1 MRLALILGTV
11 AAGSF
16 HFALDFDSLEDFTM
30 AEAPPAA
37 PAPDPKPRS
46 KKMLL
51 IVIAAVVV
59 LVGGGVGAYFAFGD
73 KGEEQ
78 SAEQGK
84 DGKEKGKGKKGEV
97 VKKGPAI
104 YVKLDPPFVV
114 NFDANGVM
122 RFLQVTVEVM
132 TRDPA
137 AAELIKSNDPMIR
150 NDLLLLFGN
159 QQSSGITTLEG
170 KEKLR
175 ADALA
180 VVAKVVSAEGGD
192 GKKVEQLFFTSFVM
206 Q

>member
-1 MRLALILGTV
+1 
-11 AAGSF
+11 
-16 HFALDFDSLEDFTM
+16 M

-37 PAPDPKPRS
+37 ATEATAAPPRS
-46 KKMLL
+46 KKML
-51 IVIAAVVV
+51 IIIAAAVLVV
-59 LVGGGVGAYFAFGD
+59 VGGGVGAYFAFGH
-73 KGEEQ
+73 KGEE
-78 SAEQGK
+78 SAQAEGEEGAQGQVK
-84 DGKEKGKGKKGEV
+84 GKSKGKGKHAEEKP
-97 VKKGPAI
+97 KAPPI

-132 TRDPA
+132 TRDA
-137 AAELIKSNDPMIR
+137 HAAELVKANDPMIR

-159 QQSSGITTLEG
+159 QRSTDITTLEG

-180 VVAKVVSAEGGD
+180 TVAKVVASEGGE

>member
-1 MRLALILGTV
+1 
-11 AAGSF
+11 
-16 HFALDFDSLEDFTM
+16 M

-37 PAPDPKPRS
+37 PAPAPEAAKPRS
-46 KKMLL
+46 KKMLI

-59 LVGGGVGAYFAFGD
+59 LVGGGVGGYFMFGH

-78 SAEQGK
+78 AAEH
-84 DGKEKGKGKKGEV
+84 GKEKGKGKKVEA

-132 TRDPA
+132 TRDSA
-137 AAELIKSNDPMIR
+137 AAEVIKANDPMIR

-159 QQSSGITTLEG
+159 QQSGDITTREG

-180 VVAKVVSAEGGD
+180 VVAKVISAEGGD
-192 GKKVEQLFFTSFVM
+192 GKQAEQLFFTSFVM

>member
-1 MRLALILGTV
+1 
-11 AAGSF
+11 
-16 HFALDFDSLEDFTM
+16 M

-37 PAPDPKPRS
+37 PAPEAAKPRS
-46 KKMLL
+46 KKMLV
-51 IVIAAVVV
+51 VIAAVVVV
-59 LVGGGVGAYFAFGD
+59 LVGGGVGAYFAFGH

-78 SAEQGK
+78 TAEHGK
-84 DGKEKGKGKKGEV
+84 EGGKEKGKGKKVEEA
-97 VKKGPAI
+97 KKGPAI

-114 NFDANGVM
+114 NFDASGVM
-122 RFLQVTVEVM
+122 RFLQVTVEIM

-137 AAELIKSNDPMIR
+137 AAEVIKANDPMIR
-150 NDLLLLFGN
+150 NNLLLLFGN
-159 QQSSGITTLEG
+159 QQSGDITTLEG

-192 GKKVEQLFFTSFVM
+192 GKTVEQLFFTSFVM

>member
-1 MRLALILGTV
+1 
-11 AAGSF
+11 
-16 HFALDFDSLEDFTM
+16 M

-37 PAPDPKPRS
+37 PAPEAKPRS
-46 KKMLL
+46 KKMLI

-59 LVGGGVGAYFAFGD
+59 LVGGGVGAYFVFGH

-84 DGKEKGKGKKGEV
+84 QGGKEKGKGKKAEE

-132 TRDPA
+132 TRDAA

-159 QQSSGITTLEG
+159 QQSGGITTLEG

>member
-1 MRLALILGTV
+1 
-11 AAGSF
+11 
-16 HFALDFDSLEDFTM
+16 M

-37 PAPDPKPRS
+37 PEPEAKPRS
-46 KKMLL
+46 KKMLI

-59 LVGGGVGAYFAFGD
+59 LVGGGAGAYFMFGGQ
-73 KGEEQ
+73 GEEQ
-78 SAEQGK
+78 TAEQGK
-84 DGKEKGKGKKGEV
+84 DKGKSKGKTKKAEV
-97 VKKGPAI
+97 VKKEPAI
-104 YVKLDPPFVV
+104 YVKLEPPFVV

-132 TRDPA
+132 TRDA
-137 AAELIKSNDPMIR
+137 AAADLVKSNDPMIR
-150 NDLLLLFGN
+150 NNLLLLFGN
-159 QQSSGITTLEG
+159 QKSGDITTLEG

-175 ADALA
+175 ADALD

>member
-1 MRLALILGTV
+1 
-11 AAGSF
+11 
-16 HFALDFDSLEDFTM
+16 M

-37 PAPDPKPRS
+37 PAPAPEAKPRS
-46 KKMLL
+46 KKLIV

-59 LVGGGVGAYFAFGD
+59 LVGGGVGAYFAFGH

-78 SAEQGK
+78 SAEHGK
-84 DGKEKGKGKKGEV
+84 EGGKEKGKGKGKKVEE

-132 TRDPA
+132 TRDGG
-137 AAELIKSNDPMIR
+137 AAELIKANDPMIR
-150 NDLLLLFGN
+150 NNLLLLFGN
-159 QQSSGITTLEG
+159 QQAGGITTLEG

-175 ADALA
+175 ADALT

-192 GKKVEQLFFTSFVM
+192 GKQVEQLFFTSFVM

>member
-1 MRLALILGTV
+1 
-11 AAGSF
+11 
-16 HFALDFDSLEDFTM
+16 M

-37 PAPDPKPRS
+37 PAPEAKPRS
-46 KKMLL
+46 KKMLI

-59 LVGGGVGAYFAFGD
+59 LMGGGVGAYFVFGH

-84 DGKEKGKGKKGEV
+84 QGGKEKGKGKKAEE

-132 TRDPA
+132 TRDAA

-159 QQSSGITTLEG
+159 QPSSAVTTLEG

>member
-1 MRLALILGTV
+1 
-11 AAGSF
+11 
-16 HFALDFDSLEDFTM
+16 M

-37 PAPDPKPRS
+37 PAPEPKPRS
-46 KKMLL
+46 KKMLII
-51 IVIAAVVV
+51 IVAAVVV
-59 LVGGGVGAYFAFGD
+59 LVGGGAGAYFAFGH
-73 KGEEQ
+73 KGDEQ
-78 SAEQGK
+78 TAEGK
-84 DGKEKGKGKKGEV
+84 DGGKEKGKGKKGEE
-97 VKKGPAI
+97 VKKGPPI

-132 TRDPA
+132 TRDAA

-159 QQSSGITTLEG
+159 QQSGDITTLEG

-175 ADALA
+175 ADALG
-180 VVAKVVSAEGGD
+180 VVAKVVSAEGGE

>member
-1 MRLALILGTV
+1 
-11 AAGSF
+11 
-16 HFALDFDSLEDFTM
+16 M

-37 PAPDPKPRS
+37 PAPEAKPRS
-46 KKMLL
+46 MKLL
-51 IVIAAVVV
+51 VVIAAAVVL
-59 LVGGGVGAYFAFGD
+59 LVGGGVGAYFTFGH
-73 KGEEQ
+73 KGDDQ
-78 SAEQGK
+78 SAEHDEEG
-84 DGKEKGKGKKGEV
+84 GKEKGKGKSKKED

-132 TRDPA
+132 TRDATA
-137 AAELIKSNDPMIR
+137 ADLVKANDPMIR
-150 NDLLLLFGN
+150 NDLLMLFGN
-159 QQSSGITTLEG
+159 QRSGDITTLEG

-180 VVAKVVSAEGGD
+180 TVAKVVSNEGGD